1 MPGDSSKPVFK
12 LRSVLQGHSMDVK
25 EVTLVSEPSG
35 AVLTASRD
43 RTARLWY
50 PQQDNTYNV
59 RKVYQGHPKYGEFVA
74 KEGRIILNNEL
85 FPVSCAA
92 FQEPS
97 EEFPSGLIYT
107 GCQDGKI
114 RAFLPDVED
123 PLFQMDGHAENVTS
137 IFVGTFGTIIS
148 GSWDC
153 TAKVWINRKC
163 TMTLSGHSFALW
175 AVAILPEVGV
185 MITASA
191 DKLIK
196 LWKAG
201 VNTHTLSGQY
211 QVM

>member
-1 MPGDSSKPVFK
+1 MPGDSKPVFK

-35 AVLTASRD
+35 ALLTASRD

-59 RKVYQGHPKYGEFVA
+59 RKVYQGHPKY
-74 KEGRIILNNEL
+74 
-85 FPVSCAA
+85 VSCAA

-137 IFVGTFGTIIS
+137 LFVGTFGTIIS

-163 TMTLSGHSFALW
+163 TMTLTGHSFALW

-201 VNTHTLSGQY
+201 VNTHTLSGQS
-211 QVM
+211 QN

>member
-1 MPGDSSKPVFK
+1 MMPGSSKPVFK

-59 RKVYQGHPKYGEFVA
+59 RKVYQGHPKY
-74 KEGRIILNNEL
+74 
-85 FPVSCAA
+85 VSCAA

-114 RAFLPDVED
+114 RTFLPDVEE
-123 PLFQMDGHAENVTS
+123 PLHLLEGHAENVTS
-137 IFVGTFGTIIS
+137 IFVGKFGSMIS
-148 GSWDC
+148 GSWDT
-153 TAKVWINRKC
+153 TAKVWMQRKVE
-163 TMTLSGHSFALW
+163 LSNL
-175 AVAILPEVGV
+175 
-185 MITASA
+185 T
-191 DKLIK
+191 
-196 LWKAG
+196 
-201 VNTHTLSGQY
+201 TC
-211 QVM
+211 